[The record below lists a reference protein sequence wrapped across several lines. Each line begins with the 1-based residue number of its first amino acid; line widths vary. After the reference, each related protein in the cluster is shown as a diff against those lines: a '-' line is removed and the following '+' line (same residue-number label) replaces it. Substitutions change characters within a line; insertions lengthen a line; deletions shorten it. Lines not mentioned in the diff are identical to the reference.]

1 MRMKRSGLLASWA
14 VGLLLASLAA
24 SPTPLR
30 AQQQPVVNSRAQV
43 QVDFLKQV
51 KDYLDLRNKLN
62 GTLPNLSKDSNPTE
76 LDKHERALAA
86 LMATARKSA
95 KLGDLFNPSI
105 AAFIKT
111 ELEKLFSGPDRRK
124 TLKSILDESGQR
136 EIKLSVNGRYPD
148 DVPLSTMPTYV
159 LEMLPTLPDKALEYR
174 FISRRLILLD
184 TASHLVVDY
193 IENALPAVA
202 VQKGAPL

>member
-1 MRMKRSGLLASWA
+1 MFLKSSERITASMSAILLA
-14 VGLLLASLAA
+14 LLVAL
-24 SPTPLR
+24 PTS
-30 AQQQPVVNSRAQV
+30 AQTQQPVVNSRAQV
-43 QVDFLKQV
+43 QVDYQKQV
-51 KDYLDLRNKLN
+51 KAYLDMRNKLD

-86 LMATARKSA
+86 LMATARKNA
-95 KLGDLFNPSI
+95 KLGDIFNPSI
-105 AAFIKT
+105 SAFIKT

-159 LEMLPTLPDKALEYR
+159 LDMLPPLPDKTLEYR

-184 TASHLVVDY
+184 VASHLVVDY
-193 IENALPAVA
+193 IENALPAI
-202 VQKGAPL
+202 QKGAPL

>member
-1 MRMKRSGLLASWA
+1 MLNRSARIAGYATGALI
-14 VGLLLASLAA
+14 ASLLTLSADA
-24 SPTPLR
+24 QTP
-30 AQQQPVVNSRAQV
+30 QPVVNSRAQV
-43 QVDFLKQV
+43 QVEYQKQV
-51 KDYLDLRNKLN
+51 KDYLDMRNKLD

-86 LMATARKSA
+86 LMATARKNA
-95 KLGDLFNPSI
+95 KLGDIFNPSI
-105 AAFIKT
+105 SAFIKT

-159 LEMLPTLPDKALEYR
+159 LEMLPTLPDKTLEYR

-184 TASHLVVDY
+184 VASHLVVDY
-193 IENALPAVA
+193 IENALPAI
-202 VQKGAPL
+202 QKGAPL